1 MRKKWPEKII
11 HQSYVRYFLQKIIFF
26 ADCYHENFYF
36 HVINVRYLIKVPEN
50 VQTADKEKCESLKI
64 EIAEM
69 EKAINGVKNMLN

>member
-1 MRKKWPEKII
+1 M
-11 HQSYVRYFLQKIIFF
+11 
-26 ADCYHENFYF
+26 
-36 HVINVRYLIKVPEN
+36 NVRYLIKVPEN

>member
-1 MRKKWPEKII
+1 MNL
-11 HQSYVRYFLQKIIFF
+11 FLYILT
-26 ADCYHENFYF
+26 
-36 HVINVRYLIKVPEN
+36 VRYLMKVPEN